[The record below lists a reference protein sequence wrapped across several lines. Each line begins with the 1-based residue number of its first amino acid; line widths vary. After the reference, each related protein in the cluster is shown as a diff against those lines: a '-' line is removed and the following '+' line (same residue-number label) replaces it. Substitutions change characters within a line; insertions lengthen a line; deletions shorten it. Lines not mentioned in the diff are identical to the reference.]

1 MPISK
6 IGEDD
11 DALLCRT
18 NKADCCTGLGR
29 VGEFYNPYGAMVRIK
44 KHSPELY
51 RNRGDQVVRLN
62 RNADSESE
70 GSRPP
75 RGIYCC
81 EVPDACDI
89 VQRVCINLM

>member
-1 MPISK
+1 MPISD
-6 IGEDD
+6 IGGDD
-11 DALLCRT
+11 GALLCRT
-18 NKADCCTGLGR
+18 NKADCCKTGR
-29 VGEFYNPYGAMVRIK
+29 IGEFFYPNGVMVPIM
-44 KHSPELY
+44 KHRHVFY
-51 RNRGDQVVRLN
+51 RDRGEGVVRLN